1 MLKSRTTIAI
11 VGLLAASLTLAAC
24 STGGIDAGGGASSS
38 VPPSNSSARFND
50 ADISFAMAMVVH
62 HQQAIDMAQL
72 VLDKKDINPRVTTL
86 AKDIKAAQ
94 GPEIEKMNSWLK
106 DWGSSSTGMSGMD
119 NGGMLM
125 SDGDMAALKAANGV
139 PADKLF
145 LQQMTIHHKGAIG
158 MATTELKDGKNPDA
172 LALAQTIIDAQTAEI
187 AQMSDILATL

>member
-1 MLKSRTTIAI
+1 
-11 VGLLAASLTLAAC
+11 
-24 STGGIDAGGGASSS
+24 
-38 VPPSNSSARFND
+38 
-50 ADISFAMAMVVH
+50 MAMVVH

-72 VLDKKDINPRVTTL
+72 VLDKKDIDPRVTTL

-139 PADKLF
+139 PADKPF